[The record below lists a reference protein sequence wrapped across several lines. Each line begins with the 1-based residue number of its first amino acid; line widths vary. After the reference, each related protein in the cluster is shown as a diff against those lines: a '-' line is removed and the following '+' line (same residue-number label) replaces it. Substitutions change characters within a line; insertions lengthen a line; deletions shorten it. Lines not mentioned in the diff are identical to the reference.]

1 MLDHESEIIFNRK
14 LAPATFLMGLNS
26 PAIAAQAAP
35 GQFVMLRV
43 AREKD
48 PLLRRP
54 FSICATREKALLLL
68 LYRVVGRGTAMLA
81 RLPRGGRLSALGPLG
96 RGFVLPQSAQKVL
109 LAAGGIGLAPLTF
122 LALALAGRAQ
132 ELLIGCSSAAEA
144 LPLEEL
150 GLQNL
155 PVSLATDDGTLGH
168 RGPVTDLVA
177 ARLKEAAEDIA
188 TLYACGPL
196 PMLKKVA
203 ALAGR
208 HAVPCQ
214 VALETVM
221 ACGLG
226 ACRGCAVPSSEKPF
240 YRHVCREG
248 PVFST
253 ADLDWENL

>member
-1 MLDHESEIIFNRK
+1 MLEQESEIIFNREMV
-14 LAPATFLMGLNS
+14 PATFLMGLHS
-26 PAIAAQAAP
+26 PALAAQAAP

-43 AREKD
+43 ARESD

-54 FSICATREKALLLL
+54 FSICATRESLVLL
-68 LYRVVGRGTAMLA
+68 LYRVAGRGTAMLA
-81 RLPRGGRLSALGPLG
+81 RLPHGERLSALGPLG
-96 RGFVLPQSAQKVL
+96 RGFVLPQSGQKVL
-109 LAAGGIGLAPLTF
+109 LAAGGVGLAPLTF
-122 LALALAGRAQ
+122 LALALDGRPR
-132 ELLIGCSSAAEA
+132 ELLIGYPSAAES

-177 ARLKEAAEDIA
+177 ARLEKAAQDIA

-203 ALAGR
+203 ALAER

-214 VALETVM
+214 VALETAM

-226 ACRGCAVPSSEKPF
+226 ACQGCVVPSRDRPF
-240 YRHVCREG
+240 YHRVCREG